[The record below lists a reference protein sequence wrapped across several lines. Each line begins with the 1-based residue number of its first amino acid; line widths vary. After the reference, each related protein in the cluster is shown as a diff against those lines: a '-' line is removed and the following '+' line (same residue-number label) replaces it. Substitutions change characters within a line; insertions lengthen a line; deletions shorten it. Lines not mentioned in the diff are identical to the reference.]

1 LKRDEAELKARTE
14 EHVTFSAEN
23 QRPNMEAEME
33 LVVADIANTLR
44 LSEERVAG
52 LKKLAEESI
61 GKTVEVWKKGGME
74 AMMKMDRERRE
85 MVIGNGNSGWRFGEE
100 DLLPQE
106 QEWWKA
112 GVASLL
118 SKDEAKQIR
127 VAGEQRRERR
137 LMAVQRAILQVMDEG
152 VALTT
157 AQRKEVLPMLVPVAE
172 KLMSQMRRYYNMDP
186 FTVAMVLRDPELKE
200 AKAGLESKMA
210 PEQRAGFE
218 RFMNPERYA
227 GGEEEENGEVSRE
240 PAPATEEELEALLS
254 AELIKRYEKVREAK
268 MVEMKTHLQDLERQ
282 AGLREEQRLEL
293 SLAAVGAVQESLR
306 EVRQQLGSWLRQSV
320 ANTPNEAVRQR
331 LASLGS
337 AGFGNDPAAMRS
349 GLWAGALDRL
359 LDEEQRR
366 RWATAEGDRER
377 ELREAQLLLVLSEL
391 DQQLALTSEQAVFFE
406 GQLKRILVE
415 YAEDLDEY
423 NGARQWHLHAY
434 SLLTPVMGV
443 PEEEMKKQLSV
454 GQMDLWVTK
463 SESQVKHYWDG
474 VSRKHEAR
482 EKAKT
487 EAAKKAKEVKS

>member
-1 LKRDEAELKARTE
+1 
-14 EHVTFSAEN
+14 V
-23 QRPNMEAEME
+23 
-33 LVVADIANTLR
+33 
-44 LSEERVAG
+44 
-52 LKKLAEESI
+52 
-61 GKTVEVWKKGGME
+61 
-74 AMMKMDRERRE
+74 
-85 MVIGNGNSGWRFGEE
+85 
-100 DLLPQE
+100 
-106 QEWWKA
+106 
-112 GVASLL
+112 
-118 SKDEAKQIR
+118 
-127 VAGEQRRERR
+127 
-137 LMAVQRAILQVMDEG
+137 
-152 VALTT
+152 
-157 AQRKEVLPMLVPVAE
+157 
-172 KLMSQMRRYYNMDP
+172 
-186 FTVAMVLRDPELKE
+186 
-200 AKAGLESKMA
+200 
-210 PEQRAGFE
+210 GFE

-240 PAPATEEELEALLS
+240 PPPATEEELEALLS
-254 AELIKRYEKVREAK
+254 AELIKRYEKVRETK
-268 MVEMKTHLQDLERQ
+268 MVEMKTHLEDLERQ

-359 LDEEQRR
+359 LDEEQRG
-366 RWATAEGDRER
+366 RWAAAEGDREQ

-443 PEEEMKKQLSV
+443 PEEEMKKQLSA

-474 VSRKHEAR
+474 VKRKHEAR
-482 EKAKT
+482 EKAKA